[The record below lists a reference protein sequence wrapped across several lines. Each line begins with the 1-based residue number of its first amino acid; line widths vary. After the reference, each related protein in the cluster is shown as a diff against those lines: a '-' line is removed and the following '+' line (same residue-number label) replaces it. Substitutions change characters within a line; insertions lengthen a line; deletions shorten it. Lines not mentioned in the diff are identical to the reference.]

1 MKLHQL
7 TRIQTLP
14 VQIEE
19 AWQFFS
25 SPRNLPSITPPWLNL
40 VAMND
45 IPDSMHPGM
54 VIQYRVKPLLGIPVN
69 WLTEITHVDAPRYF
83 VDEQRFGPYRFWH
96 HEHHFRRVNGG
107 VEMVDQV
114 LYGLKYG
121 SIGKLMHA
129 LIIRRRLEAIF
140 DFRQRALEK
149 IFRISR

>member
-14 VQIEE
+14 VQMAE

-45 IPDSMHPGM
+45 IPDSMYPGM
-54 VIQYRVKPLLGIPVN
+54 VIQYRVKPFLGIPVN

-83 VDEQRFGPYRFWH
+83 VDEQRFGPYRFWQH
-96 HEHHFRRVNGG
+96 HHYFRPAKDGIKMTDTV
-107 VEMVDQV
+107 
-114 LYGLKYG
+114 YYALKYG
-121 SIGKLMHA
+121 PLGRLIHSA
-129 LIIRRRLEAIF
+129 LIRRRLEEIF
-140 DFRQRALEK
+140 DFRQRALAQL
-149 IFRISR
+149 F